1 MFGLAFLTPVLFKI
15 IGIVVAIAAL
25 FGAWQ
30 WSLHS
35 AEKRGYTLAQTE
47 YTQKALVAS
56 EAARKREH
64 ELQTQLEVAQNESR
78 KRETVLNAAAD
89 SARVELRGM
98 RDELASLGDRLS
110 RASAESLRR
119 YAATANS
126 VLAECTD
133 RLTEM
138 AKAAD
143 GHASDALMLQQG
155 WPSKP

>member
-1 MFGLAFLTPVLFKI
+1 MFGLAFLSPIILKI
-15 IGIVVAIAAL
+15 IGAVATVAAL
-25 FGAWQ
+25 FFAFQ
-30 WSLHS
+30 WAQHD
-35 AEKRGYTLAQTE
+35 AEKRGYTKAQTE

-78 KRETVLNAAAD
+78 KREMALNAAAD

-98 RDELASLGDRLS
+98 RDELTSLGDRLS

-119 YAATANS
+119 YAATANA